1 MMEAD
6 CSHFFSSLLLILSN
20 LHTELVAAMRSG
32 SLQTFFLKKRG
43 KRVLHTT
50 YSTPGWM
57 KWAHEDGVTTCSILS
72 PKKPG
77 MEWKFFSAFLG
88 RLADRFA
95 NKIQSVNVQ
104 FPGEPPRPPNP
115 AKVRK
120 VRR

>member
-1 MMEAD
+1 MIQMQIIEQPGA
-6 CSHFFSSLLLILSN
+6 N
-20 LHTELVAAMRSG
+20 LHAGLVAAMRSG

-57 KWAHEDGVTTCSILS
+57 KWGHEDGVTTCSILS

-95 NKIQSVNVQ
+95 YKIQSINVQ
-104 FPGEPPRPPNP
+104 FPGEPPTPPKP
-115 AKVRK
+115 PKKRK
-120 VRR
+120 PRR

>member
-1 MMEAD
+1 MIQMQIIEKAGAD
-6 CSHFFSSLLLILSN
+6 
-20 LHTELVAAMRSG
+20 LHAELVAAMRSG

-57 KWAHEDGVTTCSILS
+57 KWAHEDGVITCSILS

-95 NKIQSVNVQ
+95 DKILCINVQ
-104 FPGEPPRPPNP
+104 FPGEPPPPPKAAKKRKAAAEP
-115 AKVRK
+115 A
-120 VRR
+120 